1 MGTVEDGAGLKQGHF
16 TDALKTMREA
26 ADAKTLEAEAR
37 KKGGRPSPLSATSHA
52 KRKQPQAPQAALPA
66 CHTVALRTCHAW
78 LITARSAHPRLAH
91 VPRVA

>member
-1 MGTVEDGAGLKQGHF
+1 MGTVEDGAGLKRGHF
-16 TDALKTMREA
+16 AGTLKTMREA
-26 ADAKTLEAEAR
+26 ADAKKREPEAR
-37 KKGGRPSPLSATSHA
+37 KKGGKKPPPQSPLSSYA
-52 KRKQPQAPQAALPA
+52 KGKRPQAALPA

>member
-1 MGTVEDGAGLKQGHF
+1 MGTVEDGAGLEQGHF
-16 TDALKTMREA
+16 TGALKTMREA
-26 ADAKTLEAEAR
+26 ADA

-52 KRKQPQAPQAALPA
+52 KRKQPQAALPA